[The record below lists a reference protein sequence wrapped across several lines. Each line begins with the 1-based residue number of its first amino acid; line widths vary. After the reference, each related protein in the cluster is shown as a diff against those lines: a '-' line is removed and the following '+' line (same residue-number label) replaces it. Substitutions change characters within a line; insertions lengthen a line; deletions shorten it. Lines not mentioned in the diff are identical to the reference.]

1 MLTPLFL
8 IEKNHVSYLVELPEF
23 APGFNATEQMG
34 MLAAQTDWQ
43 AVLEFL
49 TQYSDNKNTLA
60 SYAREVEKFLLW
72 LIHIAKKPISAV
84 NRQDWQHFLAFLTSP
99 NPDWAGPRTPR
110 TIDGK
115 PNPNWRPFCERFE
128 AEPLAKT
135 MNTDAGSFRTALSA
149 TSIKLT
155 QKILESFFNF
165 LVENGYLNA
174 NPCTVS
180 RSRRKQALPAHSV
193 LDRAIDIEL
202 VDEVIDSLYAKQNR
216 TTNKG
221 AQFQLIRA
229 RYLIQLLAGT
239 GLRLEEACN
248 HCFGDIRIVK
258 DEWILSIV
266 GKGSKPRQIVIFSD
280 LKALICEYRLA
291 IGLTSPTP
299 LYGEKHVLIPSMR
312 DLTKPLTPRR
322 VDQIM
327 REIFDDFAKEKLYQA
342 QQAHNM
348 QDKGALL
355 HQVSILEK
363 ASPHWLRHLHA
374 TYYLKHSG
382 DLKSTMDRLGHASV
396 GTSMLY
402 IHNKQSL
409 D

>member
-8 IEKNHVSYLVELPEF
+8 LDKKHVSYLVELPQF
-23 APGFNATEQMG
+23 APGFNATEQMS

-43 AVLEFL
+43 AILEFL
-49 TQYSDNKNTLA
+49 IQYSDNKNTFA
-60 SYAREVEKFLLW
+60 SYTREVERFLLW

-84 NRQDWQHFLAFLTSP
+84 NRQDWQLFLSFLTAP
-99 NPDWAGPRTPR
+99 NPDWAGPRVPR

-135 MNTDAGSFRTALSA
+135 MNTDAGSLRTSLSA
-149 TSIKLT
+149 NSIKLT
-155 QKILESFFNF
+155 QKILESLFNF

-180 RSRRKQALPAHSV
+180 STRRKQMLQSHSV
-193 LDRAIDIEL
+193 LDRAIDLDL
-202 VDEVIDSLYAKQNR
+202 VDEVIDSLYAKQQR
-216 TTNKG
+216 CTNKRLK
-221 AQFQLIRA
+221 FQLIRA

-248 HCFGDIRIVK
+248 HSFGDIRIVK
-258 DEWILSIV
+258 DEWILNII
-266 GKGSKPRQIVIFSD
+266 GKGSKPRQIVIFVD
-280 LKALICEYRLA
+280 LKALISEYRLA
-291 IGLTSPTP
+291 IGFNSPTP
-299 LYGEKHVLIPSMR
+299 LYGEKNVLVPSMR
-312 DLTKPLTPRR
+312 DFTKPLTPRR

-327 REIFDDFAKEKLYQA
+327 RETFDDFAKEKLFQA
-342 QQAHNM
+342 QQTH
-348 QDKGALL
+348 DIHEKGTLL